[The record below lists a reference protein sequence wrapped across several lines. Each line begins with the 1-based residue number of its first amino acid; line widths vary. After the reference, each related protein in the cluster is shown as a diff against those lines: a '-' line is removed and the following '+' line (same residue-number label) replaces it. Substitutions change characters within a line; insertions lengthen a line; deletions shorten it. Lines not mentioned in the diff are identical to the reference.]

1 VLRRGDDVG
10 LDEEFEVLH
19 RMLIVSD
26 GFQELERLTFL
37 MSRRDRLIMAFLK
50 LSAMV
55 SVVRELAS
63 LGMRKY
69 RV

>member
-10 LDEEFEVLH
+10 FDEEFEVLH
-19 RMLIVSD
+19 RVLLVFD
-26 GFQELERLTFL
+26 GFQELEQLTFL

-63 LGMRKY
+63 LGMRKC